1 VHGSSSGPRPGR
13 IHLDSAG
20 IGHRALAGQRQQPL
34 RDPWGYG
41 IDHERIGPFIR
52 HAGFTRHAEG
62 GGASVA
68 REDTA
73 GAGQEGVADT
83 SAHANPNTDHPADA
97 AADLPNPGSNSNAD
111 AHCGANADADTGT
124 NAHAHRRAGA
134 NTDSVA
140 HTPADSNTTP
150 NANPNGNTGANAD
163 ANRATNPDTDSRAD
177 TYARPDADSATG
189 RHPGDAAGQLIV
201 RADPLDVA
209 RQRRPRP
216 DLPQRT
222 PDR

>member
-1 VHGSSSGPRPGR
+1 VHGSSSGPRPGL
-13 IHLDSAG
+13 IHLDSPG
-20 IGHRALAGQRQQPL
+20 TGHCALAGQRQQSI
-34 RDPWGYG
+34 RDPRGHG
-41 IDHERIGPFIR
+41 IDHERIGPFIP
-52 HAGFTRHAEG
+52 HAGFTRHTEG

-73 GAGQEGVADT
+73 GAGQEGGADT
-83 SAHANPNTDHPADA
+83 SADAGAHANPDADHPADA
-97 AADLPNPGSNSNAD
+97 AADLPNPGPNT
-111 AHCGANADADTGT
+111 NADADTGT
-124 NAHAHRRAGA
+124 NAYAHRRAGA
-134 NTDSVA
+134 NTDTMA
-140 HTPADSNTTP
+140 HTPADSNTSP

-177 TYARPDADSATG
+177 THARPDADSATG